1 MADVTLTD
9 HQVVE
14 LDAQPTIAVRVRKPM
29 TEVDLRELFDT
40 QMPRLFQFATSQGR
54 SPTGAP
60 YARSYTFGPEML
72 DMEVG
77 LPISEPIPG
86 LAPPDDQLEAVGT
99 ATLPA
104 GRTAKVV
111 HHGSY
116 QTLSKAYDIFHDWIH
131 EQGEEDGI
139 GPWEVY
145 IVDPSTV
152 SNTSQLQTELD
163 WPLA

>member
-1 MADVTLTD
+1 MAEGTLTD

-29 TEVDLRELFDT
+29 AEVDLRELFDA
-40 QMPRLFQFATSQGR
+40 QMPRLYQFATSQGR

-60 YARSYTFGPEML
+60 YSRSYMFGPEMI

-77 LPISEPIPG
+77 IPISEPIPG
-86 LAPPDDQLEAVGT
+86 LAPPDNQLDSVGT

-104 GRTAKVV
+104 GRTAKVI

-116 QTLSKAYDIFHDWIH
+116 QTLSKAYDTFHDWIH
-131 EQGEEDGI
+131 EQGEDDGV
-139 GPWEVY
+139 GPWEIY

-152 SNTSQLQTELD
+152 SDPRELKTEIY

>member
-1 MADVTLTD
+1 MAEVKLTD

-14 LDAQPTIAVRVRKPM
+14 LDAQPTVAVRVRKPM
-29 TEVDLRELFDT
+29 AEVDLRELFDT
-40 QMPRLFQFATSQGR
+40 QMPRLFKFAASQGR

-60 YARSYTFGPEML
+60 YARSYTFGPEMI

-77 LPISEPIPG
+77 IPISEPIPG
-86 LAPPDDQLEAVGT
+86 LAPPDDQLQAVGS
-99 ATLPA
+99 ASLPA
-104 GRTAKVV
+104 GPTARVV

-116 QTLSKAYDIFHDWIH
+116 QTLSKAYDVFHDWIH
-131 EQGEEDGI
+131 EQGEDDGV

-145 IVDPSTV
+145 VVDPSTV
-152 SNTSQLQTELD
+152 SDPSQLQTELY

>member
-29 TEVDLRELFDT
+29 AEVDLRELFDT
-40 QMPRLFQFATSQGR
+40 QMPRLYHFGTSQGR

-60 YARSYTFGPEML
+60 YARSYMFGPEVI

-77 LPISEPIPG
+77 IPISEPLPG
-86 LAPPDDQLEAVGT
+86 LAPPDDQLEAVGS
-99 ATLPA
+99 ASLPA

-111 HHGSY
+111 YHGSY
-116 QTLSKAYDIFHDWIH
+116 QGLSQAYDIFHDWIH
-131 EQGEEDGI
+131 AQGEEDGV

-145 IVDPSTV
+145 VVDPSTV
-152 SNTSQLQTELD
+152 SDPRELKTEIY